1 MNRVKKTIILILC
14 IILIAYLAVAFVIYD
29 HHSSVDILCEDGSYA
44 AEYAQNHHL
53 DYSISSDSSINT
65 FREEYEQFEYT
76 VNGRECTIVRYS
88 GNSKDLTI
96 PSFIDGLIVTA
107 IDAAAFDNCDHL
119 ERVYVPNS
127 VLRFGP
133 TQLGG
138 IVVYCSPDSPTFQQL
153 AAAKESAEEKAAA
166 ANAEA
171 WNEVLAAYE
180 AETASDEIIESERE
194 DDPSVKIDDSGL
206 NIPTIEIEEIEP
218 EKTTEYQSWEPA
230 YESGLPFEYNEHADG
245 IEIVRWL
252 EKDRIV
258 VVPAAVNGTPVN
270 SISFPVLG
278 LGIEMVFI
286 PASVTSIN
294 MQFATPR
301 YDAAFWINLLIV
313 LIGCAFAVTATVAA
327 VKENSTSDRKFLG
340 LSLVYTGVKYYTL
353 LIIVS
358 AVSLIVGLPL
368 LVQIIAAI
376 IFVALGAAEFIK
388 TKTAAEIVE
397 QVDEKVTVQTSFIKT
412 MTSEAE
418 RLMSRVSEPEEKA
431 VLREVCEA
439 LRYSDPMSSQEL
451 SEIETK
457 ISEKFDELSSAVV
470 EHSTE
475 KTKTIASEL
484 VTLVGER
491 NRKCKGIK

>member
-1 MNRVKKTIILILC
+1 MNQKPTKGWFKHADFIILD
-14 IILIAYLAVAFVIYD
+14 LIMMQASFTIAYWLIHSGVSNPYIGDSYRYLAVVFAFSQIAAALFSRNYSGILRRGYYKEIISIVQYEIVVAVIALLFLFVA
-29 HHSSVDILCEDGSYA
+29 HQSTTVSRLQFGFTLVFFLFT
-44 AEYAQNHHL
+44 
-53 DYSISSDSSINT
+53 DYIARSINKWRLHNSSGSNEKNKALKSLVVIT
-65 FREEYEQFEYT
+65 SGKLADEAYERITNISMPRNFFISGFIILDGDRKAVKGEYEFPILSL
-76 VNGRECTIVRYS
+76 NKSSLKRLREKWV
-88 GNSKDLTI
+88 D
-96 PSFIDGLIVTA
+96 
-107 IDAAAFDNCDHL
+107 
-119 ERVYVPNS
+119 
-127 VLRFGP
+127 
-133 TQLGG
+133 
-138 IVVYCSPDSPTFQQL
+138 
-153 AAAKESAEEKAAA
+153 
-166 ANAEA
+166 
-171 WNEVLAAYE
+171 EV
-180 AETASDEIIESERE
+180 
-194 DDPSVKIDDSGL
+194 
-206 NIPTIEIEEIEP
+206 
-218 EKTTEYQSWEPA
+218 
-230 YESGLPFEYNEHADG
+230 
-245 IEIVRWL
+245 
-252 EKDRIV
+252 V

-313 LIGCAFAVTATVAA
+313 LIGCAFAVAATVAA